1 MQPQQKRALP
11 TEIVGQIRK
20 MIEEGGLRPGD
31 RLPAER
37 KLAELFQVSR
47 SSVREGIKLLTESGL
62 LESRQGAGTFVR
74 ERKEGTLIEAVL
86 SGSYSLEDVLAV
98 RLMLEPKIAALAAR
112 NGSPQ
117 AKAALEALLRQQC
130 AAQPDCGSWAD
141 FDHRFHHAL
150 TEAAGNP
157 VLREMVSALQEGFAR
172 SRDDSVQSPER
183 LAASLAAHSA
193 IVAAVVSGE
202 PARAEAAMRA
212 HLEDVKRFIFS

>member
-1 MQPQQKRALP
+1 MQAQQKKALP
-11 TEIVGQIRK
+11 EEIVAQLRT
-20 MIEEGGLRPGD
+20 MIEAGGMRPGD

-37 KLAELFQVSR
+37 KLAEQFQVSR

-74 ERKEGTLIEAVL
+74 ERKGGTLIEAVL
-86 SGSYSLEDVLAV
+86 SGRYSLEDVLAV

-117 AKAALEALLRQQC
+117 AKAGLEALLRQQLE
-130 AAQPDCGSWAD
+130 AQPDCRSWAD

-157 VLREMVSALQEGFAR
+157 VLREMVSALHEGFAR

-183 LAASLAAHSA
+183 RQASLAAHSA
-193 IVAAVVSGE
+193 IVAAVVGGE
-202 PARAEAAMRA
+202 PAKAEKAMRE

>member
-1 MQPQQKRALP
+1 MQPQEKKALP
-11 TEIVGQIRK
+11 TEIVEQLRK
-20 MIEEGGLRPGD
+20 MIEEGDMLPGD

-37 KLAELFQVSR
+37 KLAERFRVSR
-47 SSVREGIKLLTESGL
+47 SSVREGIKILTESGL
-62 LESRQGAGTFVR
+62 LESRRGAGTFVR
-74 ERKEGTLIEAVL
+74 ERKGGTLIEAVL

-117 AKAALEALLRQQC
+117 AKAGLEALLRQQRE
-130 AAQPDCGSWAD
+130 AAPDCRSWAD

-157 VLREMVSALQEGFAR
+157 VLREMVSALHEGFAR

-183 LAASLAAHSA
+183 RESSLAAHSA
-193 IVAAVVSGE
+193 IVEAVLRGE
-202 PARAEAAMRA
+202 PAQAEKAMRT